1 MKKKFH
7 NPYIEI
13 VRLDTGE
20 SIKGSCFLECMCDK
34 VCTEC
39 ECDVD
44 CLIIKDPSN

>member
-20 SIKGSCFLECMCDK
+20 SIQGSCYLQCDCDI

-39 ECDVD
+39 D
-44 CLIIKDPSN
+44 CVGDCIIIQAPSN